1 MLAVRKLV
9 TLITFMLLC
18 LTSVEAQ
25 DTTSVRKNLTD
36 YVRTA
41 IAFNKVFP
49 QEKVYLH
56 FDNTG
61 YFKEETI
68 YFKAYV
74 VRTDKSTLSDI
85 SKVLYVELLTP
96 VGDVIQT
103 QKIKLD
109 NGQGAG
115 SIHLTDL
122 LDNGFYE
129 VRAYTRYMT
138 NWDANG
144 IFSRVFPIFGKPKK
158 EGDYTDCEINP
169 ELGRDAPADKL
180 VKDSVRAR
188 KINIRFFP
196 EGGTVVQ
203 GLECRTAFEITDI
216 NGKRLDNVSCNLL
229 DANGQRIVE
238 NIHPL
243 QDGRG
248 VFVYSP
254 TAAPLYFEV
263 TGAKGTTR
271 KVEMP
276 AAQPEGCALQ
286 VNAVTGQNVTA
297 QLAVSPGMHA
307 RKWGVV
313 LCRNGVVMAF
323 DTIRTNKDTPVT
335 VEYPR
340 NEIPNGVNQITVF
353 DETGRIYA
361 DRMFFIYHPEEQDSI
376 RIDLANTYLAP
387 CKKVKMTAH
396 TLPNTTFSLS
406 VMDAETTTN
415 GYGQNALTWMLLT
428 SDLKGFIAHPSYYFE
443 KDDRE
448 HRRAADLLMMVQGWR
463 RYRWNQLSG
472 VEPFQKKQPIEDG
485 LYIDGQLHQARKKNT
500 VAQVELSAYLYNK
513 GGEHYSGSTLTDQDG
528 YYAFHLPDCN
538 GEFTLLMKTK
548 KEEKDT
554 KYYVGID
561 RNFSPDIR
569 PYSYYESQLLP
580 PENPRDSLR
589 EVEIA
594 EEERPQQKVIKVGD
608 NDMLIPTVTVKR
620 RRIFENARAA
630 WETEKRGQ
638 YRASIY
644 YDCQKEADKIADRG
658 ERIPTFMTWIAHRSP
673 LISTGGDTHG
683 GGNDVANATS
693 VETQLLE
700 GTAVEDVQLD
710 ASAVKVTDTNG
721 DLVANAGV
729 YNDGLRINNR
739 PVVWI
744 LANVYKMV
752 TGSTRNAMTF
762 QTGTQYSDED
772 MPMDLDEVK
781 SVYISTNENAWKPYV
796 ASSDL
801 GDSHPV
807 TVFVYPLR
815 SFWKSVKGLRRTTF
829 RGYNTVETFEMNDY
843 DQIPPEAD
851 YRRTLFWE
859 PDVQTDANGNA
870 NIEFWNNSQCTQILI
885 SAEGITQ
892 EGKAIVY

>member
-1 MLAVRKLV
+1 
-9 TLITFMLLC
+9 
-18 LTSVEAQ
+18 
-25 DTTSVRKNLTD
+25 
-36 YVRTA
+36 
-41 IAFNKVFP
+41 VFP

-74 VRTDKSTLSDI
+74 MRTDKSALSDI

-103 QKIKLD
+103 KKIKLK

-115 SIHLTDL
+115 CIHLTDL

-144 IFSRVFPIFGKPKK
+144 IFSRVFPIFGKPKT

-169 ELGRDAPADKL
+169 EPGRYAQPDKQ
-180 VKDSVRAR
+180 VMDSVKAK
-188 KINIRFFP
+188 KINVRFFP

-203 GLECRTAFEITDI
+203 GLECRTAFEITDN
-216 NGKRLDNVSCNLL
+216 NGKRLEDVSCNLV
-229 DANGQRIVE
+229 DANGNHILE
-238 NIHPL
+238 NIRTW

-248 VFVYSP
+248 AFVYVP
-254 TAAPLYFEV
+254 TDEPLFFEV
-263 TGAKGTTR
+263 NGTKGTTR
-271 KVEMP
+271 RVPMP
-276 AAQPEGCALQ
+276 TAQPEGCAMQ
-286 VNAVTGQNVTA
+286 VNAVTGQNITA
-297 QLAVSPGMHA
+297 QFAVSPNLDN

-313 LCRNGVVMAF
+313 LYRNGVVMAF
-323 DTIRTNKDTPVT
+323 DTIRTDKDNPVT

-340 NEIPNGVNQITVF
+340 KEIPNGVNQITVF
-353 DETGRIYA
+353 DETGRVFA

-376 RIDLANTYLAP
+376 HIDLGNTYLAP
-387 CKKVKMTAH
+387 CKKVTMTAH
-396 TLPNTTFSLS
+396 TLPNATFSLS

-415 GYGQNALTWMLLT
+415 GYGQNALTWLLLT

-443 KDDRE
+443 KDDLS

-463 RYRWNQLSG
+463 RYRWKQLSG
-472 VEPFQKKQPIEDG
+472 VEAFQKKQPIEDG
-485 LYIDGQLHQARKKNT
+485 LYIDGQLHEARKKNT
-500 VAQVELSAYLYNK
+500 VADVNLKAYLYNK
-513 GGEHYSGSTLTDQDG
+513 GGEHYSGSTLTDKEG
-528 YYAFHLPDCN
+528 YYAFNLPDCN
-538 GEFTLLMKTK
+538 GEFTLLMKTQ

-561 RNFSPDIR
+561 RNFSPTTR
-569 PYSYYESQLLP
+569 GYSYYESQLLP
-580 PENPRDSLR
+580 PENPRDTLQ
-589 EVEIA
+589 EVEIPEA
-594 EEERPQQKVIKVGD
+594 QRPQEKIVKLED
-608 NDMLIPTVTVKR
+608 KSMLIPTVTVKR
-620 RRIFENARAA
+620 RRIFENARSA
-630 WETEKRGQ
+630 WESEKRGQ

-644 YDCQKEADKIADRG
+644 YDCQKEADRIADLG
-658 ERIPTFMTWIAHRSP
+658 ERMPTFMTWLANRSP
-673 LISTGGDTHG
+673 LFSTGGDSHG
-683 GGNDVANATS
+683 GGNDVANNTN

-700 GTAVEDVQLD
+700 GTSVDDIQLD
-710 ASAVKVTDTNG
+710 ASSVKVTDTNG
-721 DLVANAGV
+721 DLITNAGV
-729 YNDGLRINNR
+729 YNDGLRFNNR

-752 TGSTRNAMTF
+752 TGTTRGSMTF
-762 QTGTQYSDED
+762 MPGIQYSNED

-796 ASSDL
+796 QSSDL
-801 GDSHPV
+801 GDSHPI

-815 SFWKSVKGLRRTTF
+815 SMWKNVKGLRRTTF
-829 RGYNTVETFEMNDY
+829 QGYNTVETFEMNDY
-843 DQIPPEAD
+843 DLLPPESD

-859 PDVQTDANGNA
+859 PDVQTDDNGNA
-870 NIEFWNNSQCTQILI
+870 HIEFWNNSSCTQILI
-885 SAEGITQ
+885 SAEGITSD
-892 EGKAIVY
+892 GRPLVY